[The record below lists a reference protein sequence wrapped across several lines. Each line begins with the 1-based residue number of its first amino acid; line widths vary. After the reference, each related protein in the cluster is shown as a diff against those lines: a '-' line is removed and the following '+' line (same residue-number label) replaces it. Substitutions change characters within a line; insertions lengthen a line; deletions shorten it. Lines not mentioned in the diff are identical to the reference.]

1 MEEPTYE
8 YDWRHP
14 IEVPNPK
21 NKSGKSVENG
31 SYEWFKYWL
40 QNNCTFKEVA
50 IKFKRSEDTIR
61 GTAKLFEWKERKR
74 NKEDHDTRQ
83 REKLQQERY
92 KEFIDKDYENAKT
105 QLNALYRLSQIALI
119 YLGLLPNVNNLEI
132 PEDMT
137 VKVATRIL
145 QGNPKAIRQ
154 MQSQI
159 LRDLEKPDR
168 INDNQSYNVTADA
181 RIKQDVTVNLLDK
194 VKQKRRELND
204 LNSNAGTSNT
214 SGANNSIK
222 D

>member
-21 NKSGKSVENG
+21 NKSGKSIENG
-31 SYEWFKYWL
+31 SFKWFQYWL
-40 QNNCTFKEVA
+40 LEGCTYKQLAKHFGVSESTIKTIAVLFK
-50 IKFKRSEDTIR
+50 
-61 GTAKLFEWKERKR
+61 WKERRR

-83 REKLQQERY
+83 REKLQQQRY
-92 KEFIDKDYENAKT
+92 QEFIDKDYKNAKT
-105 QLNALYRLSQIALI
+105 QMDALYTLSQIALI
-119 YLGLLPNVNNLEI
+119 YLGVLPNVNNLEI

-204 LNSNAGTSNT
+204 LNSNGTTSNT
-214 SGANNSIK
+214 SK
-222 D
+222 

>member
-31 SYEWFKYWL
+31 SHEWFKYWL

-61 GTAKLFEWKERKR
+61 GTAKLFKWKERKR

-92 KEFIDKDYENAKT
+92 KKFIDKDYKNAQT
-105 QLNALYRLSQIALI
+105 QLNSLYTLSQIALI
-119 YLGLLPNVNNLEI
+119 YLGVLPDTGKLEI
-132 PEDMT
+132 PDDMT
-137 VKVATRIL
+137 IKQATTIL

-154 MQSQI
+154 MHNQI
-159 LRDLEKPDR
+159 LRDLEKPEK
-168 INDNQSYNVTADA
+168 INDKQQIESENINTNLNLPVKSTEEIVNEHADTFE
-181 RIKQDVTVNLLDK
+181 RFIE
-194 VKQKRRELND
+194 RRMRTT
-204 LNSNAGTSNT
+204 NAEP
-214 SGANNSIK
+214 

>member
-1 MEEPTYE
+1 MEEISYE

-14 IEVPNPK
+14 IEVPNPN
-21 NKSGKSVENG
+21 NKSGLSKENG
-31 SYEWFKYWL
+31 SFKWFQYWL
-40 QNNCTFKEVA
+40 KYQCTYKQIADYFNTSEKSVQVLASRFKW
-50 IKFKRSEDTIR
+50 R
-61 GTAKLFEWKERKR
+61 ERKK
-74 NKEDHDTRQ
+74 NKEDYDSRQ

-92 KEFIDKDYENAKT
+92 QEFIDKDYENAKT
-105 QLNALYRLSQIALI
+105 QLNALYSLSQIALI
-119 YLGLLPNVNNLEI
+119 YLELLPNVNNLEI

-204 LNSNAGTSNT
+204 LNSNGTTSNT
-214 SGANNSIK
+214 SK
-222 D
+222 